1 MGISAPQTFKGV
13 TPERYENL
21 ANRARMAGI
30 PLTGNSGSAAMF
42 GIEVCWNYSPETE
55 ELVIQCLRAPFFMN
69 HGEVDAKIR
78 NLVEQTAMAQAV

>member
-1 MGISAPQTFKGV
+1 
-13 TPERYENL
+13 L
-21 ANRARMAGI
+21 ANRARTAGI

-42 GIEVCWNYSPETE
+42 GIEVCWNYSLETG

-78 NLVEQTAMAQAV
+78 SLVEQTAMA